1 MPNIVIVGAQ
11 WGDEG
16 KGKIVDLLAPC
27 VDVVVRYQGG
37 PNAGHTVVV
46 GGERYVLQSLPSGLL
61 RPGKRCVVG
70 GGVVVDPA
78 ALLAE
83 MDGLAAA
90 GIAVDRVYISQSA
103 HLIMPYH
110 RALDQAADQARI
122 GTTGKGV
129 GPAYTDKAARMG
141 IRVGDL
147 FDEALL
153 REKLEATLHVKNFV
167 LRGLYGH
174 PGFEVEDMLR
184 WVREYAE
191 RLQPHIADTTL
202 LLHQWMAAGASIMFE
217 GAQGTMLDVDHGTYP
232 YITASNSTA
241 GGAAT
246 GTGVP
251 PTRIHGVL
259 GVTKAY
265 ATRVG
270 GGPFPTEV
278 TGDLGEL
285 IRARGKEYGSVTGRP
300 RRCGWFDAPVLR
312 HSVRVNGLD
321 TVAVTKLDVLD
332 PCHRVRVGVGYRYR
346 DSVLRE
352 LPLEERVLAKI
363 EPVYEERDGWVSE
376 TAGLRAWEDLPTRA
390 RDYVRWLQDLIQ
402 CEISLISTGP
412 ARDET
417 ILVEASRPTRWF
429 PDLRQLCL
437 G

>member
-1 MPNIVIVGAQ
+1 VIVGAQ

-27 VDVVVRYQGG
+27 VDVVARYQGG
-37 PNAGHTVVV
+37 PNAGHTVVT
-46 GGERYVLQSLPSGLL
+46 GDTRFVLQTLPSGVL
-61 RPGKRCVVG
+61 RPGKRCVIG
-70 GGVVVDPA
+70 CGVVVDPV
-78 ALLAE
+78 ALLEE
-83 MDGLAAA
+83 MATLTGA
-90 GIAVDRVYISQSA
+90 GIALDRLYLSQAA

-110 RALDQAADQARI
+110 KALDRADDQGRI

-129 GPAYTDKAARMG
+129 GPAYTDKPARLG
-141 IRVGDL
+141 IRASDL
-147 FDEALL
+147 LDEELL
-153 REKLEATLHVKNFV
+153 REKVKQSLHVKNHV

-174 PGFEVEDMLR
+174 PGFEVDAVVAEVGSHAARLR
-184 WVREYAE
+184 
-191 RLQPHIADTTL
+191 PHIADTTL
-202 LLHQWMAAGASIMFE
+202 LLHQWMADGATVLFE

-232 YITASNSTA
+232 FITSSSACA

-270 GGPFPTEV
+270 EGPFPSEV

-300 RRCGWFDAPVLR
+300 RRCGWFDAPLMR
-312 HSVRVNGLD
+312 HAVRVNGLD
-321 TVAVTKLDVLD
+321 TVAMTKLDVLD
-332 PCHRVRVGVGYRYR
+332 PCHRVRVAVGYRYR
-346 DSVLRE
+346 GSVLRE
-352 LPLEERVLAKI
+352 LPLEQHVLARL
-363 EPVYEERDGWVSE
+363 EPVYEERDGWLTE
-376 TAGLRAWEDLPTRA
+376 TAGLTAWEDLPAPA
-390 RDYVRWLQDLIQ
+390 RDYVRWVQDLIG

-412 ARDET
+412 GREET
-417 ILVEASRPTRWF
+417 IAVEGSRLTRWF

-437 G
+437 R

>member
-16 KGKIVDLLAPC
+16 KGKIVDLVSPC
-27 VDVVVRYQGG
+27 VDVVARYAGG
-37 PNAGHTVVV
+37 PNAGHTIVI
-46 GGERYVLQSLPSGLL
+46 GDRRHVLQSVPSGVL
-61 RPGKRCVVG
+61 RPGKKSVIGC
-70 GGVVVDPA
+70 GVVVDPE

-90 GIAVDRVYISQSA
+90 GIALDQVYVSEGA
-103 HLIMPYH
+103 HAILSYH
-110 RALDQAADQARI
+110 RALDQAMEQARI

-129 GPAYTDKAARMG
+129 GPAYTDKAARLG
-141 IRVGDL
+141 IRMGDL
-147 FDEALL
+147 YDETVL
-153 REKLEATLHVKNFV
+153 REKLAATLRVKNHV
-167 LRGLYGH
+167 LRGLFGQ
-174 PGFEVEDMLR
+174 PGFEVEEIVAAVGPSAARLR
-184 WVREYAE
+184 PYVT
-191 RLQPHIADTTL
+191 DTTR
-202 LLHQWMAAGASIMFE
+202 LLHEWLQAGQSVMFE

-232 YITASNSTA
+232 FVTSSSATA

-270 GGPFPTEV
+270 AGPFPTEV

-300 RRCGWFDAPVLR
+300 RRCGWLDAALLR
-312 HSVRVNGLD
+312 HAVRVNGLD

-332 PCHRVRVGVGYRYR
+332 PCHRIRVAVGYRVR
-346 DSVLRE
+346 GSVLRE
-352 LPLEERVLAKI
+352 LPVEERALAEL
-363 EPVYEERDGWVSE
+363 EPVYEERDGWLAE
-376 TAGLRAWEDLPTRA
+376 TAGLREWEDLPVRA
-390 RDYVRWLQDLIQ
+390 RDYVDWVQDLVE

-412 ARDET
+412 GRDET
-417 ILVEASRPTRWF
+417 ILLDSSRLARWF
-429 PDLRQLCL
+429 PALRQLSL
-437 G
+437 R

>member
-1 MPNIVIVGAQ
+1 VPNIVIVGAQ

-16 KGKIVDLLAPC
+16 KGKIVDLIAPC
-27 VDVVVRYQGG
+27 VDVVARYQGG

-46 GGERYVLQSLPSGLL
+46 GADRYVLQSLPSGVL
-61 RPGKRCVVG
+61 RPGKRCVIG
-70 GGVVVDPA
+70 CGVVVDPA
-78 ALLAE
+78 ALLEE

-90 GIAVDRVYISQSA
+90 GIALDQVYVAQNA
-103 HLIMPYH
+103 HLILPYH
-110 RALDQAADQARI
+110 RALDQAADQSRI

-129 GPAYTDKAARMG
+129 GPAYADKAARLG
-141 IRVGDL
+141 IRAGDL
-147 FDEALL
+147 FEEALL
-153 REKLEATLHVKNFV
+153 REKLAAVLHVKNYL

-174 PGFEVEDMLR
+174 PGFEVEEILGWLR
-184 WVREYAE
+184 GYAE
-191 RLQPHIADTTL
+191 RLRPHIADTTL
-202 LLHQWMAAGASIMFE
+202 LLHEWLSAGASVMFE

-232 YITASNSTA
+232 YITPSNASA

-270 GGPFPTEV
+270 RGPFPTEV

-300 RRCGWFDAPVLR
+300 RRCGWFDVPLLR
-312 HSVRVNGLD
+312 HAVRVNGLD

-332 PCHRVRVGVGYRYR
+332 PCHRVRVGVAYRYR
-346 DSVLRE
+346 GALLRE
-352 LPLEERVLAKI
+352 LPLEEHVLAEI
-363 EPVYEERDGWVSE
+363 EPVYEEREGWLAE
-376 TAGLRAWEDLPTRA
+376 TGGLRAWEDLPARA
-390 RDYVRWLQDLIQ
+390 RDYLGWLQDLIG
-402 CEISLISTGP
+402 CEISLVSTGP
-412 ARDET
+412 DRDET
-417 ILVEASRPTRWF
+417 VLVEASRLARWF

-437 G
+437 R